1 MVIMKNYWK
10 QLEGWAIGLKTNM
23 FLRARL
29 KLTAYYIILIAVILS
44 VFSFALYYSL
54 ENNLRDG
61 LDDPENN
68 QVQNVVIDKT
78 VDSLQNTIILI
89 DSVVLLLVGFLSWF
103 LAGGTLRPIKKSLE
117 AQKQFSANASHELR
131 TPLAIMKTDSEVT
144 LRSSESNPEDLKR
157 LAINNLEE
165 IEKMSKIVEDLLVLS
180 RSENLSADIFRQF
193 NLSDLIFETVEKI
206 KILAKAKNII
216 VTFDKSDKIS
226 IFGQANAIE
235 RMILNILQN
244 AINYTPDFGKIK
256 LSLKD
261 QDKFAELSV
270 TDNGVG
276 IVATDLPHIFE
287 RFYKVDKV
295 RGDGANGSGLGLSI
309 VKEIIDNHHGNIVI
323 KSDVGRGT
331 TVIIKLPKK

>member
-44 VFSFALYYSL
+44 IFSFALYFSL

-61 LDDPENN
+61 SDDPGNS

-89 DSVVLLLVGFLSWF
+89 DLAVLLLVSFLSWF
-103 LAGGTLRPIKKSLE
+103 LAGRTLKPIKKSLE

-144 LRSSESNPEDLKR
+144 LRSSKSNPEDLKR

-165 IEKMSKIVEDLLVLS
+165 IEKMSRIVEDLLILS

-193 NLSDLIFETVEKI
+193 NLSDLILETVKKI
-206 KILAKAKNII
+206 KSLATAKNIVI
-216 VTFDKSDKIS
+216 TLDVSDKIL
-226 IFGQANAIE
+226 ILGQVNSIE

-244 AINYTPDFGKIK
+244 AINYTADFGKIK
-256 LSLKD
+256 FSLKD
-261 QDKFAELSV
+261 QDKFAELTV
-270 TDNGVG
+270 ADNGVG
-276 IVATDLPHIFE
+276 IAATNLPHIFE
-287 RFYKVDKV
+287 RFYKADKA
-295 RGDGANGSGLGLSI
+295 RGDEVNGSGLGLSI
-309 VKEIIDNHHGNIVI
+309 VKEIIDNHRGAIAI
-323 KSDVGRGT
+323 KSDVGHGT